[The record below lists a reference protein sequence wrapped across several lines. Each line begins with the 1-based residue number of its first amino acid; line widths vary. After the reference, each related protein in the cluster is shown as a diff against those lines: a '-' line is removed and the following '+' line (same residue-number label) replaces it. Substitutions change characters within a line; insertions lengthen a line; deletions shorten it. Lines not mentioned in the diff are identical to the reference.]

1 MAGGAQAEGRPGAR
15 YLRSGGGL
23 LLLRA
28 SFGRPGPHRTLA
40 LVRLAPDSFPSLSP
54 FLPLPRPWLQDG
66 GAETD
71 HVSGEPVSSSD
82 VHRITLQ
89 RLPCDQALGSK
100 KPPNQSCG
108 TGRF

>member
-71 HVSGEPVSSSD
+71 HVSGEPV
-82 VHRITLQ
+82 R
-89 RLPCDQALGSK
+89 
-100 KPPNQSCG
+100 
-108 TGRF
+108 